1 MDIKIERCLV
11 YRSLYLYIVLIDY
24 CRVKSSRKYNRLVLD
39 DKLGI
44 ECVDVIIYCYR
55 VLEYLIYCCI
65 YYIIRIIKWMDFM
78 YW

>member
-24 CRVKSSRKYNRLVLD
+24 CRVKSSRKYSRLVLD

-55 VLEYLIYCCI
+55 VLE
-65 YYIIRIIKWMDFM
+65 
-78 YW
+78 